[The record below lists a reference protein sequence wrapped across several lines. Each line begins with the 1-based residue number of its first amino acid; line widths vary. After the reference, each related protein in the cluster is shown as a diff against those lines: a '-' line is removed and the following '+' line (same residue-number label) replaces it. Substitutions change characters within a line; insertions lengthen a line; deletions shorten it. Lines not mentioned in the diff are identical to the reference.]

1 MLRVQRACMSTGAA
15 VAMTF
20 GGVAVGI
27 TAVCVP
33 FVAPGFKKYALP
45 FIPATDEVDFF

>member
-1 MLRVQRACMSTGAA
+1 MIAGSFGA
-15 VAMTF
+15 VAF
-20 GGVAVGI
+20 GI

-45 FIPATDEVDFF
+45 FIPATDEV